1 MKLHKDKKLY
11 KRQSESLEEASMSG
25 MQQMLNQ
32 QIEYEK
38 IRVALQEKREAEA
51 AAIAA
56 AAAAAASSSSSN
68 VTTSTPNSS
77 APMSERSTGSNS
89 IDNST
94 IGADSKSSSSVEK
107 K

>member
-38 IRVALQEKREAEA
+38 IRVALQEKKEAEA

-56 AAAAAASSSSSN
+56 AAATTTPSNTTASTSN
-68 VTTSTPNSS
+68 SSTPI
-77 APMSERSTGSNS
+77 SEISTGSDSN
-89 IDNST
+89 DNSMVGT
-94 IGADSKSSSSVEK
+94 DSNSTSSVEK